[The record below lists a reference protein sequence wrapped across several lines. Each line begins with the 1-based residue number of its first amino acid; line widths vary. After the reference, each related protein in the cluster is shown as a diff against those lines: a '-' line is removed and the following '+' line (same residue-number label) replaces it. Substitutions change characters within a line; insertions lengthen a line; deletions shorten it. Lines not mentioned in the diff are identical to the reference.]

1 MGLVRF
7 WAEDNAT
14 AREFPGAEWTV
25 DEEAQL
31 YGVVAGEEDAQAW
44 ADYLGIDLARTRA
57 GTLTGHQVYTPEGP
71 FGPAVLVT
79 LTSR

>member
-44 ADYLGIDLARTRA
+44 ADYLGIDLARISGCHRA
-57 GTLTGHQVYTPEGP
+57 RANALW
-71 FGPAVLVT
+71 AVH
-79 LTSR
+79 R